1 MSAFG
6 GTIEPLGRPRSPQR
20 DGCHT
25 GRLDLAR
32 RGGGVPR
39 SAVDVHRERDSH
51 AMACAHRDAIGRE
64 TCVSRKVL
72 HGGRIFDG
80 SGGPIT
86 EGDLVIEDG
95 RILDIGVGLDGDE
108 QSDVSGCTL
117 LPGLFDCHVHVTSSG
132 VDLLRRLQRPFSYQ
146 FYEAARNLA
155 ATLDCGITTVRDAGG
170 ADLGIQRAVE
180 DGLIDGP
187 RMRIAITVLSQ
198 TAGHGDGWL
207 PSGVM
212 TSFQA
217 PHPGRPP
224 GIVDGPEE
232 MRKRVREIVRAGAN
246 VIKVCTS
253 GGVLSARDNPQ
264 HAHFRPDEL
273 AVLVSEAA
281 AADLPVMAHAQAT
294 DGIKAAIRAG
304 IRSVEHGIYLDDEA
318 IAMMLDAGTWLV
330 PTLSAP
336 ASVIDAAR
344 NGVQLPD
351 GVVAKAEAVVEAH
364 KASFAAAAAAGVKI
378 AMGTDSGVGPHGSN
392 LGELALMAAG
402 GLAPPDVLVA
412 TTRSAAGLLGME
424 QEYGTLTPGKRA
436 DVVVVS
442 GDPFDFANLKTN
454 IRAVY
459 SDGRL
464 VRAR

>member
-1 MSAFG
+1 MSR
-6 GTIEPLGRPRSPQR
+6 T
-20 DGCHT
+20 
-25 GRLDLAR
+25 
-32 RGGGVPR
+32 
-39 SAVDVHRERDSH
+39 
-51 AMACAHRDAIGRE
+51 
-64 TCVSRKVL
+64 VL

-86 EGDLVIEDG
+86 EGDLVIEDD
-95 RILDIGVGLDGDE
+95 RIVDIGTGLDGDE
-108 QSDVSGCTL
+108 HADVSGCTL

-132 VDLLRRLQRPFSYQ
+132 VDLLKRMQRPFSYQ

-170 ADLGIQRAVE
+170 ADLGIQQAVE

-207 PSGVM
+207 PSGVV

-217 PHPGRPP
+217 PHPGRPS
-224 GIVDGPEE
+224 GIVDGPDE

-253 GGVLSARDNPQ
+253 GGVLSARDNPR
-264 HAHFRPDEL
+264 HAHFRADEL
-273 AVLVSEAA
+273 AVLVTEATA
-281 AADLPVMAHAQAT
+281 AGLPVMAHAQAT

-304 IRSVEHGIYLDDEA
+304 IRSIEHGIYLDDEA
-318 IAMMLDAGTWLV
+318 ISMMLDAGTWLV

-336 ASVIDAAR
+336 AAVIDAAKGGIQLP
-344 NGVQLPD
+344 NGVL
-351 GVVAKAEAVVEAH
+351 AKAEAVVEAH
-364 KASFAAAAAAGVKI
+364 NASFAAAAAAGVKV

-392 LGELALMAAG
+392 LRELALMAAG
-402 GLAPPDVLVA
+402 GLAPEDVLVA
-412 TTRSAAGLLGME
+412 TTRSAAELLGVE
-424 QEYGTLTPGKRA
+424 QECGTLTPGKRA
-436 DVVVVS
+436 DVVILD
-442 GDPFDFANLKTN
+442 GDPFDFDNLKEN

-459 SDGRL
+459 SGGRL
-464 VRAR
+464 VRGQV